1 MPGDIIMI
9 NDQGDERS
17 KLNNSEP
24 QINRG
29 VELLLRNRRKR
40 ESKPKTF
47 QVKFGKMISLF
58 RREFHFFIEF
68 HFDIRK
74 KKTLWRTKN
83 GNSIRSNI
91 CNNVHLALFYGRRY
105 NRLVNV

>member
-1 MPGDIIMI
+1 MPGDTIMTE
-9 NDQGDERS
+9 DQEEEKR
-17 KLNNSEP
+17 KLNKSEP

-29 VELLLRNRRKR
+29 VELLLRNRRRK
-40 ESKPKTF
+40 SLQPKTF

-74 KKTLWRTKN
+74 K
-83 GNSIRSNI
+83 
-91 CNNVHLALFYGRRY
+91 
-105 NRLVNV
+105 

>member
-1 MPGDIIMI
+1 MPGDTAMTK
-9 NDQGDERS
+9 DQEGEKR

-40 ESKPKTF
+40 ASEPKTF
-47 QVKFGKMISLF
+47 QMKFGKMISLF

-68 HFDIRK
+68 HFDIK
-74 KKTLWRTKN
+74 KK
-83 GNSIRSNI
+83 
-91 CNNVHLALFYGRRY
+91 
-105 NRLVNV
+105 

>member
-1 MPGDIIMI
+1 MLGNTAMI
-9 NDQGDERS
+9 DDQEGAKR
-17 KLNNSEP
+17 KLNNNDL

-29 VELLLRNRRKR
+29 VELLLRNRRR
-40 ESKPKTF
+40 RSEKPKTF

-74 KKTLWRTKN
+74 K
-83 GNSIRSNI
+83 
-91 CNNVHLALFYGRRY
+91 
-105 NRLVNV
+105 

>member
-1 MPGDIIMI
+1 MTEDL
-9 NDQGDERS
+9 DDVKS
-17 KLNNSEP
+17 KLNKDDP

-29 VELLLRNRRKR
+29 VELLLRNRRRKSP
-40 ESKPKTF
+40 EPKTF

-74 KKTLWRTKN
+74 K
-83 GNSIRSNI
+83 
-91 CNNVHLALFYGRRY
+91 
-105 NRLVNV
+105 

>member
-9 NDQGDERS
+9 NDQEEEKS
-17 KLNNSEP
+17 KLNKNEL

-29 VELLLRNRRKR
+29 VELLLRNRRR
-40 ESKPKTF
+40 RSEKPKTF

-68 HFDIRK
+68 HFDVRK
-74 KKTLWRTKN
+74 K
-83 GNSIRSNI
+83 
-91 CNNVHLALFYGRRY
+91 
-105 NRLVNV
+105 

>member
-1 MPGDIIMI
+1 MHGNIVMTK
-9 NDQGDERS
+9 DQDEGKS

-29 VELLLRNRRKR
+29 VELLLRNRRR
-40 ESKPKTF
+40 RSEKPKTF

-58 RREFHFFIEF
+58 RREFHFFIDF

-74 KKTLWRTKN
+74 K
-83 GNSIRSNI
+83 
-91 CNNVHLALFYGRRY
+91 
-105 NRLVNV
+105 

>member
-1 MPGDIIMI
+1 MI
-9 NDQGDERS
+9 RDLGGEKS
-17 KLNNSEP
+17 KLNNNDP

-29 VELLLRNRRKR
+29 VELLLRNRRR
-40 ESKPKTF
+40 RSNQPKTF

-74 KKTLWRTKN
+74 K
-83 GNSIRSNI
+83 
-91 CNNVHLALFYGRRY
+91 
-105 NRLVNV
+105 

>member
-1 MPGDIIMI
+1 MPGNTVMI
-9 NDQGDERS
+9 DDQEDAKS
-17 KLNNSEP
+17 KLNKSEP

-29 VELLLRNRRKR
+29 VELLLRNRRR
-40 ESKPKTF
+40 RSEKPKTF

-74 KKTLWRTKN
+74 K
-83 GNSIRSNI
+83 
-91 CNNVHLALFYGRRY
+91 
-105 NRLVNV
+105 

>member
-1 MPGDIIMI
+1 MHGNIVMTK
-9 NDQGDERS
+9 NQDEGKN

-29 VELLLRNRRKR
+29 VEILLRNRRR
-40 ESKPKTF
+40 RSEKPKTF

-58 RREFHFFIEF
+58 RREFHFFIDF

-74 KKTLWRTKN
+74 K
-83 GNSIRSNI
+83 
-91 CNNVHLALFYGRRY
+91 
-105 NRLVNV
+105 